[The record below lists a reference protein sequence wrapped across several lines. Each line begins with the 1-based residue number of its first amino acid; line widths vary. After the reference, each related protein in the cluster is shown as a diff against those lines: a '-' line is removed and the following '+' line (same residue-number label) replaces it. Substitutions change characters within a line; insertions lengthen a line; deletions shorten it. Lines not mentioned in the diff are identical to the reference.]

1 MYQIKINRKAL
12 KISEA
17 ELRLLSTLSNNNWA
31 AKKAEFVDGF
41 EIKGSSPRY
50 QNSILPRDSDRCRLL
65 GIKEVWKES
74 AKSQREKQ
82 FFIDHPRC
90 YSGIFGSPRRIKAI
104 LEKIEIAWLLQKTD
118 KRCRLCEWL
127 LQKTGKRWDYYG

>member
-12 KISEA
+12 KIGEA
-17 ELRLLSTLSNNNWA
+17 ELRVLLTLFNNNWA
-31 AKKAEFVDGF
+31 AKKAEFVEGR
-41 EIKGSSPRY
+41 SPRY
-50 QNSILPRDSDRCRLL
+50 QKSILPRDSDRCRIL

-104 LEKIEIAWLLQKTD
+104 LEKIEIAWLLQKT
-118 KRCRLCEWL
+118 
-127 LQKTGKRWDYYG
+127 G